1 MNWWNIIKAKGIS
14 CGPPKDRKRKPRR
27 GTTAPKGSYYDKLD
41 QLVKKLTSGKI
52 SEEEYKRKKAE
63 LEAERDSK

>member
-1 MNWWNIIKAKGIS
+1 MNWFDIIKGKGIS
-14 CGPPKDRKRKPRR
+14 GGPPKDKKKKPRY

-52 SEEEYKRKKAE
+52 TEAKYKKEKAK
-63 LEAERDSK
+63 LEGERDSR